1 MAQVHLCLAS
11 QNMELLA
18 LQNFRREAPEFFVV
32 LVDQK
37 SIFYIENL
45 ELLALLFKN
54 LEVNISDQEL
64 GTIGTTFFES
74 LEIKLNF
81 FFVFD
86 VQNLELLALL
96 LFELIFQDSVKA
108 LFFMIQNMELLAL
121 RFQISQSP
129 NFSHITMMYEI

>member
-18 LQNFRREAPEFFVV
+18 LQNFWREAPEFFVV

-54 LEVNISDQEL
+54 LEVNISGQEL
-64 GTIGTTFFES
+64 GTIGTTFCES

-86 VQNLELLALL
+86 VQNLELLA
-96 LFELIFQDSVKA
+96 Q
-108 LFFMIQNMELLAL
+108 FFMG
-121 RFQISQSP
+121 
-129 NFSHITMMYEI
+129 

>member
-18 LQNFRREAPEFFVV
+18 LQNFRGEAPEFFCGFRGSEI
-32 LVDQK
+32 DFFHWK
-37 SIFYIENL
+37 P
-45 ELLALLFKN
+45 
-54 LEVNISDQEL
+54 

-74 LEIKLNF
+74 LEIKLSF

-129 NFSHITMMYEI
+129 NFSHITMMYEIWIWNRSASF

>member
-1 MAQVHLCLAS
+1 MFRI
-11 QNMELLA
+11 QNLELLA
-18 LQNFRREAPEFFVV
+18 LQNFRREASELFGGFTGSER
-32 LVDQK
+32 D
-37 SIFYIENL
+37 FYIENL

-86 VQNLELLALL
+86 VQNLELLA
-96 LFELIFQDSVKA
+96 Q
-108 LFFMIQNMELLAL
+108 FFMG
-121 RFQISQSP
+121 
-129 NFSHITMMYEI
+129 